1 MDRTANFR
9 IRILFLLFLAT
20 FLLSFSVGRYSIHPF
35 ELLQIFVDRIFHLT
49 KTLQSNTEI
58 IVFQIRLPRI
68 LGAALIG
75 MALSLS
81 GSIYQGIF
89 HNPLVAPDLLGS
101 SAGSGFGAAFVLLLG
116 GSQFFIHIGA
126 FLLGGLAVLLSVA
139 IASRFKSSPTL
150 GLLLSGIMISSLFSA
165 ATSYVKLVADPTDQL
180 PAITYWLMGSLSS
193 LRLSHLSILI
203 LLIGSCSLFLLLIR
217 WRLNLLS
224 LNDEEARSLGVDTRK
239 FRLLIIVLTT
249 LMTSTCV
256 AVSGLI
262 SWVGLVIPH
271 FARKLVGSDFRY
283 QLPASLFL
291 GATFMILVDNA
302 SRTLAS
308 VEIPIG
314 ILTAFIGAPFFLWMI
329 LKGGHE

>member
-1 MDRTANFR
+1 MNKTMNFR

-20 FLLSFSVGRYSIHPF
+20 FLLSFSVGRYAIHPI
-35 ELLQIFVDRIFHLT
+35 ELLQILVDRLFHLT
-49 KTLQSNTEI
+49 SNLQSNTEI

-68 LGAALIG
+68 LGATLIG

-89 HNPLVAPDLLGS
+89 HNPLVSPDLLGS
-101 SAGSGFGAAFVLLLG
+101 SAGSGFGAAIALLLG
-116 GSQFFIHIGA
+116 SSQLFIHTSA
-126 FLLGGLAVLLSVA
+126 FLLGGFAVLLSA
-139 IASRFKSSPTL
+139 TIASHYKNSPPL
-150 GLLLSGIMISSLFSA
+150 GLILSGIMISSLFSA
-165 ATSYVKLVADPTDQL
+165 ATSYVKLIADPTDQL

-193 LRLSHLSILI
+193 IRLSHLGPLV

-224 LNDEEARSLGVDTRK
+224 LNDEEARSLGIETKK

-256 AVSGLI
+256 AFSGLI

-291 GATFMILVDNA
+291 GATFMILVDNVA
-302 SRTLAS
+302 RTLAL